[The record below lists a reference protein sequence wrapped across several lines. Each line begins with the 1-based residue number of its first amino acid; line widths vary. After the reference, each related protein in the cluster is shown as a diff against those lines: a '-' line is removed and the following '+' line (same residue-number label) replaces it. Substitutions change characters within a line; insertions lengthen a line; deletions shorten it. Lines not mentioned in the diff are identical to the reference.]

1 MGSRI
6 TQTTLIFATHSVNI
20 ESMISEVN
28 IDAVTRASIYAAL
41 ADPGRLAIVDRLS
54 LGDASPSELQALL
67 SMPSN
72 LIAHHLNILHRAN
85 VTHRARSEGDRR
97 RIYLSLNSEAL
108 EPMLPSPVRRAERV
122 VFVCTQNSARSQLAV
137 AIWHRH
143 SRLPATSAGT
153 HPASEIHPG
162 ALAAARRGQLSMQA
176 RTPLHLNNVLA
187 PGDLAVVVCDR
198 AHEELPGDL
207 RRIHWSIPDPL
218 RASAPEAF
226 DRTIDALTKR
236 IVRLVP
242 ILQSSRD
249 GAKQ

>member
-1 MGSRI
+1 MV
-6 TQTTLIFATHSVNI
+6 TEA
-20 ESMISEVN
+20 N
-28 IDAVTRASIYAAL
+28 IDVVRRASIYAAL

-67 SMPSN
+67 SLPSN
-72 LIAHHLNILHRAN
+72 LIAHHLSVLQNAN

-97 RIYLSLNSEAL
+97 RMYVSLNSEAL
-108 EPMLPSPVRRAERV
+108 ESILPSPVRRAERV

-143 SRLPATSAGT
+143 SRLPVMSAGT
-153 HPASEIHPG
+153 HPVSEIHPG
-162 ALAAARRGQLSMQA
+162 ALAAARRHQLPMQA

-187 PGDLAVVVCDR
+187 PGDLAIVVCDR
-198 AHEELPGDL
+198 AHEELPPEL
-207 RRIHWSIPDPL
+207 RRIHWSIPDPG
-218 RASAPEAF
+218 RASTPEAF

>member
-1 MGSRI
+1 M
-6 TQTTLIFATHSVNI
+6 ATEANTRT
-20 ESMISEVN
+20 
-28 IDAVTRASIYAAL
+28 VTRTSIYAAL

-72 LIAHHLNILHRAN
+72 LIAHHLNVLQKAN
-85 VTHRARSEGDRR
+85 VTHRARSEGDHRR
-97 RIYLSLNSEAL
+97 MYVSLNSEAL
-108 EPMLPSPVRRAERV
+108 ESILPSPVRPAVRV

-153 HPASEIHPG
+153 HPVSEIQPG
-162 ALAAARRGQLSMQA
+162 ALAAARRHQLPMQA

-198 AHEELPGDL
+198 AHEELPGEL
-207 RRIHWSIPDPL
+207 RRIHWSIPDPV
-218 RASAPEAF
+218 RASTPEAF
-226 DRTIDALTKR
+226 DRTIESLTKR

-249 GAKQ
+249 GANQ

>member
-1 MGSRI
+1 M
-6 TQTTLIFATHSVNI
+6 ATEAN
-20 ESMISEVN
+20 N
-28 IDAVTRASIYAAL
+28 DAVTRTSIYAAL

-54 LGDASPSELQALL
+54 VGDASPSELQALL
-67 SMPSN
+67 SLPSN
-72 LIAHHLNILHRAN
+72 LVAHHLNVLQKAN

-97 RIYLSLNSEAL
+97 RMYVSLNTEAL
-108 EPMLPSPVRRAERV
+108 ESIVPSPVRRAERV
-122 VFVCTQNSARSQLAV
+122 VFVCTENSARSQLAV

-143 SRLPATSAGT
+143 SRLPVTSAGT
-153 HPASEIHPG
+153 HPVSEIHPG
-162 ALAAARRGQLSMQA
+162 ALAAARRYQLPMQA

-198 AHEELPGDL
+198 AHEELPGEL
-207 RRIHWSIPDPL
+207 GRIHWSIPDPV

-249 GAKQ
+249 GANQ

>member
-1 MGSRI
+1 MV
-6 TQTTLIFATHSVNI
+6 TEPNTA
-20 ESMISEVN
+20 
-28 IDAVTRASIYAAL
+28 AVKRTSIYAAL

-72 LIAHHLNILHRAN
+72 LIAHHLNILQKAN
-85 VTHRARSEGDRR
+85 VTRRVRSEGDRR
-97 RIYLSLNSEAL
+97 RIYVSLNSEAL
-108 EPMLPSPVRRAERV
+108 ESILPSPVRRAERV

-143 SRLPATSAGT
+143 SKLPATSAGT
-153 HPASEIHPG
+153 HPVSEIHPG
-162 ALAAARRGQLSMQA
+162 ALAAARRHHLPVQA
-176 RTPLHLNNVLA
+176 RTPLHLNSVLA

-198 AHEELPGDL
+198 AHEEFPGELP
-207 RRIHWSIPDPL
+207 RIHWSIPDPV

-242 ILQSSRD
+242 ILQSSRN
-249 GAKQ
+249 GVKQ

>member
-1 MGSRI
+1 MI
-6 TQTTLIFATHSVNI
+6 TEAYDDV
-20 ESMISEVN
+20 
-28 IDAVTRASIYAAL
+28 VTRTSIYAAL

-67 SMPSN
+67 SLPSN
-72 LIAHHLNILHRAN
+72 LIAHHLNVLQKAN

-97 RIYLSLNSEAL
+97 RMYVSLNSEAL
-108 EPMLPSPVRRAERV
+108 ESILPSPVRRAERV

-198 AHEELPGDL
+198 AHEELPGEL
-207 RRIHWSIPDPL
+207 RRIHWSIPDPV

-242 ILQSSRD
+242 ILRSSPE

>member
-1 MGSRI
+1 MV
-6 TQTTLIFATHSVNI
+6 TEPNT
-20 ESMISEVN
+20 
-28 IDAVTRASIYAAL
+28 AVKRTSIYAAL

-72 LIAHHLNILHRAN
+72 LIAHHLNILQKAN
-85 VTHRARSEGDRR
+85 VTRRVRSEGDRR
-97 RIYLSLNSEAL
+97 RIYVSLNSEAL
-108 EPMLPSPVRRAERV
+108 ESILPSPVRRAERV

-143 SRLPATSAGT
+143 SKLPATSAGT
-153 HPASEIHPG
+153 HPVSEIHPG
-162 ALAAARRGQLSMQA
+162 ALAAARRHQLPVQA
-176 RTPLHLNNVLA
+176 RTPLHVNSVLA

-198 AHEELPGDL
+198 AHEEFPGELP
-207 RRIHWSIPDPL
+207 RIHWSIPDPV

-242 ILQSSRD
+242 ILQNSRN
-249 GAKQ
+249 GVKQ